1 MNVAGT
7 YPGLHPAING
17 AGLDEYTSLTYSL
30 AVHTVVE
37 TPEYLRQRI
46 PEAERNAIADY
57 LARNPTAGELIP
69 GTGGARKVRF
79 AMKGRGKSGGYR
91 VITYF
96 GGVEIPLFILTA
108 YKKGERANLSA
119 AQRNALRKVLSALTR
134 EYRQGVK
141 QSAKKSRR

>member
-1 MNVAGT
+1 M
-7 YPGLHPAING
+7 
-17 AGLDEYTSLTYSL
+17 
-30 AVHTVVE
+30 HTVVE